1 MEVNYIFVK
10 MSVYNIIKMNENGWA
25 GGGFDYSLLFL
36 KKNLYTFPFQSSV
49 IKFVSRIT
57 FDG

>member
-1 MEVNYIFVK
+1 
-10 MSVYNIIKMNENGWA
+10 MNENGWA